1 MPGIVNKVYC
11 FQGLKDYRF
20 RKDPNAFFLLLY
32 QIWVHKDV
40 CGTGTRDEPLTT
52 YAWEAK
58 FMTLL
63 KIP

>member
-1 MPGIVNKVYC
+1 M
-11 FQGLKDYRF
+11 L
-20 RKDPNAFFLLLY
+20 FFLLLY
-32 QIWVHKDV
+32 QIWVHKNV
-40 CGTGTRDEPLTT
+40 CGTGTRDEPPRT